1 MLQGIKDNPSTD
13 KHKEA
18 KSILQGL
25 GEIRAKEEPD
35 FIKTREE
42 YMSFLQDPSKKL
54 KKNANKLGAEFV
66 KVSQPTMDKFE
77 DLCKFIKTSE
87 RQHDGN
93 EPVEMRKGAK
103 SGQDRNIPSGMS
115 FLESDRSS
123 AMDKKENKVYIPAA
137 FQKSRKQKIEEQNEM
152 LNRMQALMNDAKVQT
167 EKD

>member
-66 KVSQPTMDKFE
+66 KVSQPTMEKFE

-93 EPVEMRKGAK
+93 EPVEMRRGSK
-103 SGQDRNIPSGMS
+103 SG
-115 FLESDRSS
+115 
-123 AMDKKENKVYIPAA
+123 
-137 FQKSRKQKIEEQNEM
+137 
-152 LNRMQALMNDAKVQT
+152 
-167 EKD
+167 